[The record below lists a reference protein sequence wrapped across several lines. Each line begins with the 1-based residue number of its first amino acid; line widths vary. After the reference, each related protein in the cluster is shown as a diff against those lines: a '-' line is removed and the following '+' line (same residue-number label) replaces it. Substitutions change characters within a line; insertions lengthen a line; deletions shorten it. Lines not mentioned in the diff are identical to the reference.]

1 MRSNGAAAGQ
11 ALNRR
16 NLLALGGLTVTA
28 GTLAACGGPEEEE
41 QAGELEWDEEAQQY
55 VMEEEI
61 ASGQASLK
69 VWFEEDYLAEAVIA
83 AFNEEYPDVK
93 VEYEL
98 VGKHDAVGKMALAG
112 EGGTGADVYM
122 TFYNEIPDAI
132 DDGTAAPLGN
142 YTDVLKGRM
151 SEAFTGV
158 VSQED
163 QMHAVPVTTESMALM
178 YNKTLLEELTG
189 SPEPAGTWEE
199 IAELAEEY
207 NDPSS
212 NRWTI
217 RMSTM
222 EIYRAYPILSTMGW
236 QVYPDGN
243 VDDPGFDDPGLAEA
257 LEYYAGL
264 REIWDVPSADSTW
277 ETIEEGF
284 AGGETPYVTTGP
296 WSFSLFDEGAEANGF
311 EYGVT
316 TMPIAEGGDPAATF
330 AGMHVAAVSG
340 YSKYPAAA
348 RVFANFMASDAGAAA
363 VYASSGQIP
372 ALNEDL
378 LSGIEGI
385 GDDPHV
391 AGIVEQSAQ
400 AELVPQVPEY
410 FWEVGDAMV
419 VDVWDE
425 LSDVDAAQTK
435 AVETYNELHGL

>member
-1 MRSNGAAAGQ
+1 MRRRGAIAVAAA
-11 ALNRR
+11 A
-16 NLLALGGLTVTA
+16 ALG
-28 GTLAACGGPEEEE
+28 LAACGGPAEEE
-41 QAGELEWDEEAQQY
+41 QNSELEWDDEAQQY
-55 VMEEEI
+55 VVEEEI
-61 ASGQASLK
+61 ASGEAALK
-69 VWFEEDYLAEAVIA
+69 VWFEEDYFAEAVIE
-83 AFNEEYPDVK
+83 AFNEKFPDIK

-98 VGKHDAVGKMALAG
+98 VPKHDAVGKMALAG
-112 EGGTGADVYM
+112 EGGTGADVFM

-142 YTDVLKGRM
+142 YSDVLKGRM
-151 SEAFTGV
+151 SESFTSV
-158 VSQED
+158 VSEDD
-163 QMHAVPVTTESMALM
+163 QMHAVPYTTESMALM

-207 NDPSS
+207 NDPSK
-212 NRWTI
+212 NQWTI
-217 RMSTM
+217 RMSTA
-222 EIYRAYPILSTMGW
+222 EIYRAYPILSTLGW
-236 QVYPDGN
+236 QVYPDG
-243 VDDPGFDDPGLAEA
+243 DLAAPGFDDPSLVEA

-264 REIWDVPSADSTW
+264 REIFDVPSADATW
-277 ETIEEGF
+277 ETIEEAF
-284 AGGETPYVTTGP
+284 AAGETPYVTTGP
-296 WSFSLFDEGAEANGF
+296 WSFATFDPGAEENGF

-316 TMPIAEGGDPAATF
+316 TMPTAAGGDPAATF

-348 RVFANFMASDAGAAA
+348 RVFANFMASDEGAAA
-363 VYASSGQIP
+363 VYASTGQIP

-410 FWEVGDAMV
+410 FWEVGNTMV
-419 VDVWDE
+419 IDVWDG
-425 LSDVDAAQTK
+425 LSDAEAAQQK
-435 AVETYNELHGL
+435 AVETYNELHGI